1 MQRGKASAFGNTIE
15 PDYTQGN
22 LSIFSP
28 PIAIRPDTCPNC
40 SSTEKKFSNLGKTSY
55 YLPLYTDPVDG
66 DINHESSADFLKD
79 SDSVQSND
87 GSVKKK
93 NVRVPLSKE
102 EILTIGD
109 DKFKNNIPLKK
120 WRCKI
125 CKFCFVK

>member
-1 MQRGKASAFGNTIE
+1 MQRGKASAFGNSIE

-22 LSIFSP
+22 LNIFSP

-55 YLPLYTDPVDG
+55 YLPLYNDNQITD
-66 DINHESSADFLKD
+66 ESSTDFSKD

-87 GSVKKK
+87 SSVEKK

-102 EILTIGD
+102 EILSFGD